1 VKQLEPLG
9 VITAGRGQQRG
20 RRLLLQQVGL
30 ESVLLMDRLVSS
42 QPARPRPLTVTPAVA
57 MGILADR
64 DCFPPRGA
72 VHTCGRAA
80 AIRTNDTRRATPVRH
95 LAGRHRGGA
104 GPDWAGDGP
113 RQSALQDTAAE
124 LLGSKDPL
132 SGEHRR
138 DDGEVEVQRKPVLF
152 PASDWPSVGAVS
164 SCALGGRNNRVVR
177 AVCFDELD
185 HLLDRDRWPEERNG
199 LRDAGIH

>member
-1 VKQLEPLG
+1 LTSGKPVGHLPIAAARSTPGVKQLEPLG

-30 ESVLLMDRLVSS
+30 ESVLLMDTLVSS

-72 VHTCGRAA
+72 VHTCGRTA

-104 GPDWAGDGP
+104 GPDGAGDGP
-113 RQSALQDTAAE
+113 RQSALRAWEWRSGRGGIIPRRHSAEGSSIGARSGDRAWRRQCRKQDSRRLSCLAAAT
-124 LLGSKDPL
+124 LTG
-132 SGEHRR
+132 
-138 DDGEVEVQRKPVLF
+138 Q
-152 PASDWPSVGAVS
+152 
-164 SCALGGRNNRVVR
+164 
-177 AVCFDELD
+177 
-185 HLLDRDRWPEERNG
+185 
-199 LRDAGIH
+199 